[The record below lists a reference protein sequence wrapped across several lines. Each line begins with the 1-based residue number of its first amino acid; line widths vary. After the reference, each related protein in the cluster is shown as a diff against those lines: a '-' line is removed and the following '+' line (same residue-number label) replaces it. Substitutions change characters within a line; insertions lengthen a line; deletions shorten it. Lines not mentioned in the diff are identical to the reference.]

1 MSKFQDWAL
10 ALIPLSVVIAAA
22 FLAMRNIPA
31 LWVPCGILVSVSV
44 FAFAVTD
51 RLIDQIKGMTLKA
64 GLFGLDINKKGTPQG
79 EDKMLGSCDLV
90 KRLLCRNR

>member
-10 ALIPLSVVIAAA
+10 ALIPLSVVVAAA
-22 FLAMRNIPA
+22 FLAMHNIPA
-31 LWVPCGILVSVSV
+31 LWIPCSILVSVSV
-44 FAFAVTD
+44 FAFIITD

-79 EDKMLGSCDLV
+79 EDKMYNDTISFIQ
-90 KRLLCRNR
+90 